1 MRKLF
6 TVPAS
11 RSATWPQ
18 GRRKVEGERR
28 FPATGEGRLGAEA
41 WGRPSSVPE
50 SGHRQNPTP
59 DPRPAA
65 RGLNG
70 SSRQWLARSRASARR
85 PRKRVSYPLTPSVRL
100 CRGRCNTAAGVV
112 IAFANAVTPIFQSRR
127 WRRTGLVTRQ
137 RVCLQ
142 RLSCSLHQQTSR
154 LNFSVLPLGRGA
166 GPAAR

>member
-1 MRKLF
+1 MRKPF

-11 RSATWPQ
+11 RSATWPRGREKLKERDAFQ
-18 GRRKVEGERR
+18 PPEKDVLGRRPG
-28 FPATGEGRLGAEA
+28 GA
-41 WGRPSSVPE
+41 PVLCL
-50 SGHRQNPTP
+50 NPTP

-70 SSRQWLARSRASARR
+70 SSRQRLARSRASARR

-100 CRGRCNTAAGVV
+100 YRGRCNTAAGVV